1 MSKPFAD
8 RADAGRVLAEDL
20 KEYSGRPDVIVLGLP
35 RGGIPVAYE
44 VALALHAPL
53 DVFLVRKLG
62 APGQEELAMGAI
74 ASGGVVV
81 VNDEV
86 IDALGI
92 SQEEL
97 KAEVE
102 TETRESPAP
111 RGNVSRRISA
121 RPDQRKNR
129 DLDRRRPGNR
139 LDNVRCP
146 GRSQTL

>member
-44 VALALHAPL
+44 VALRLACTARRFPGA
-53 DVFLVRKLG
+53 KAG

-86 IDALGI
+86 IDALKFLD
-92 SQEEL
+92 EEL

-102 TETRESPAP
+102 TRAGSSSAAKKSIEADIRSPRS
-111 RGNVSRRISA
+111 RGK
-121 RPDQRKNR
+121 P
-129 DLDRRRPGNR
+129 
-139 LDNVRCP
+139 
-146 GRSQTL
+146 

>member
-8 RADAGRVLAEDL
+8 RADAGRVLAEEL

-35 RGGIPVAYE
+35 RGGVPVAYE
-44 VALALHAPL
+44 VALALRAPL

-62 APGQEELAMGAI
+62 APGKEELAMGAI

-97 KAEVE
+97 RAEVE
-102 TETRESPAP
+102 IESRELERREAIYRAGARSP
-111 RGNVSRRISA
+111 RSREK
-121 RPDQRKNR
+121 P
-129 DLDRRRPGNR
+129 
-139 LDNVRCP
+139 
-146 GRSQTL
+146 